1 MDEVLALRSSFELHN
16 DAYTEFA
23 PLNRCL
29 ITRNREINVI
39 PQATCHPFRY
49 FAGFNSRDK
58 VRVVSHLVLQSLQ
71 EGEICG
77 ISRPQTLLIL
87 QDRQLKP

>member
-1 MDEVLALRSSFELHN
+1 MEGVLALRSRFELHN
-16 DAYTEFA
+16 DAHAEFVR
-23 PLNRCL
+23 LNRCL
-29 ITRNREINVI
+29 ITKNRGIYVI
-39 PQATCHPFRY
+39 LKQLVSLFRSC
-49 FAGFNSRDK
+49 AGFNSRDK

-87 QDRQLKP
+87 QDHH